1 MPIFPLLFY
10 FLLLFC
16 RLQFS
21 IAHLKCSCNSL
32 SKTCPNIANDK
43 TPDNAYSMEKT
54 LCVCFVLFYVSVGI
68 LFVFSWWNFYYDF
81 CCKSFVN
88 VLMRKIS
95 SFIEFERK
103 KKQNFKKATNFEWN
117 KNWKKTTKLQLEFWW
132 HTKKNLDQFQLERNK
147 NGLCFLW
154 IKTPCVDL
162 VMKSIYSVIARDI
175 NRPSHRLPLHEPVQV
190 DTITQ

>member
-1 MPIFPLLFY
+1 MYICKDEKPTEFIWRSCHAEPVTNIPKCTANNKTCLFFHYYY

-43 TPDNAYSMEKT
+43 TPDNAYSMEKHF
-54 LCVCFVLFYVSVGI
+54 VCVLFYVSVGI

-103 KKQNFKKATNFEWN
+103 KKRKFKKSNKFWMKKKIGRKQQNCSSSSDGILNKTSTNSNWN
-117 KNWKKTTKLQLEFWW
+117 E
-132 HTKKNLDQFQLERNK
+132 
-147 NGLCFLW
+147 
-154 IKTPCVDL
+154 IKMVF
-162 VMKSIYSVIARDI
+162 VFV
-175 NRPSHRLPLHEPVQV
+175 N
-190 DTITQ
+190 

>member
-1 MPIFPLLFY
+1 MYICKNEKPTEFHLAIVPCRTGVVTNIPKCTANNKTCLFFHYYY

-95 SFIEFERK
+95 SFIEFERE

-132 HTKKNLDQFQLERNK
+132 HTK
-147 NGLCFLW
+147 
-154 IKTPCVDL
+154 
-162 VMKSIYSVIARDI
+162 
-175 NRPSHRLPLHEPVQV
+175 
-190 DTITQ
+190 